1 MKLILQPKD
10 GVAPLLKG
18 IDEAKETIEILIFR
32 FDHRQMEHALVR
44 AVGRGVRVRA
54 LIAYTNRGG
63 EKNLRALELRL
74 LAAGVT
80 VARTAGDLIRYHG
93 KMIIIDQRK
102 LYLLAF
108 NFTYMDIDRSRSF
121 GVIATDPDLIQEAT
135 SLFDADSQRQPYT
148 PRLSEFIVSPVNA
161 RRELSAFIKS
171 AKTELLLYD
180 PSVRD
185 PEILRLLEERS
196 KSGVSIRLLG
206 TTKRGAKF
214 AFRPFNR
221 MRLHTRTM
229 IRDQG
234 DVFVGSQSLR
244 AAELDQRREIGVIF
258 HDLQIAGA
266 LVKCFNEDWDLAN
279 VPAEEAV
286 IEETLPAKKI
296 AKKVAKAVTKDLAPV
311 VPVVEGVVKEVAGE
325 AANVDLDPDRLQD
338 AVKDAVK
345 NAVKEVVRE
354 AFDDAQTG
362 HVAEAEKRNG
372 P

>member
-1 MKLILQPKD
+1 
-10 GVAPLLKG
+10 VAPLLKG
-18 IDEAKETIEILIFR
+18 IDEAKETLEILIFR
-32 FDHRQMEHALVR
+32 FDHRQIEQALVR

-93 KMIIIDQRK
+93 KMMIIDQRK

-121 GVIATDPDLIQEAT
+121 GIIAADQDLIQEAT
-135 SLFDADSQRQPYT
+135 KLFDADSQRQPYT
-148 PRLSEFIVSPVNA
+148 PSRDEFIISPVNA
-161 RRELSAFIKS
+161 RRELSAFIKG

-185 PEILRLLEERS
+185 PEILRLLDERS
-196 KSGVSIRLLG
+196 KAGVAVRLLG
-206 TTKRGAKF
+206 NTKRGVKF
-214 AFRPFNR
+214 CFRPFDR
-221 MRLHTRTM
+221 MRLHTRT
-229 IRDQG
+229 IVRDQS

-244 AAELDQRREIGVIF
+244 AAELDQRREIGIIF

-266 LVKCFNEDWDLAN
+266 LVKCFHEDWDLAN
-279 VPAEEAV
+279 APAPEVAV
-286 IEETLPAKKI
+286 IEDSLPVKKI
-296 AKKVAKAVTKDLAPV
+296 AKKVAKAMTKDLAPV
-311 VPVVEGVVKEVAGE
+311 VPVVEGVVKEVGGE
-325 AANVDLDPDRLQD
+325 AANVDLDPDKLQD

-354 AFDDAQTG
+354 AFDDAQSG
-362 HVAEAEKRNG
+362 HPAEDA
-372 P
+372 